1 MFRRNPT
8 NQSHQR
14 NNSDWNVRENSDA
27 CYECGRTGHI
37 KKYCPQLRNKTA
49 NSNSNSRDL
58 KEKKFKSRK
67 ALLTWDDSDESDKEG
82 SEDEDV
88 AQLCF
93 MANDDDLKHNDIWLW
108 HRRLGRV
115 HMDLIKKLLSKDLVR
130 GLPNLRFGLEN
141 AKPRGTPISPSV
153 NLIKD
158 ENGKDVDSKLF
169 RGMIGSLLYL
179 TASRPDIMFS
189 VCICARF
196 QACPK
201 ESHLSAVKR
210 IFKYLSG
217 TLNLGL
223 WYPRN
228 SSIDLVGFL
237 DSDYAGCLV
246 DRKST
251 SGTCQF
257 LGYALVSWHSKKQTS
272 VALSTAEAE
281 YVAAG
286 SCCAQVLWM
295 RQTLQD
301 FGVSLALIPIMCD
314 SSSAIDIR
322 RVSDIVLRFE
332 LAPEASWFSERLE
345 TGHIKKYC
353 PQLRNKTAN
362 NNSNSRDLKEKKF
375 KSRKA
380 LLTWDDSDES
390 DKEGSEDEDVAQLC
404 FMANDDDLKHNDIW
418 LWHRRLGHVHMD
430 LIKKLLSKDL
440 VRGLPNLREFEMSM
454 MGELTFFLGLQIKQ
468 SKEGIF
474 INQSKYTRELLKRF
488 GLENAKPRGT
498 PISPSVNLIKDE
510 NGKDV
515 DSKLFRGMI
524 GSLLYLTAS
533 RPDIMFSVCICAR
546 FQACPKESHL
556 SAVKRIFKYLSGTLN
571 LGLWYPRNSSI
582 DLVGFLDSD
591 YAGCLVDRKS
601 TSGTCQFL
609 GDALVSWHSKKQTSV
624 ALSTAEAEY
633 VAAGSCC
640 AQVLWMR
647 QTLQD
652 FGVSLALIPIMCDSS
667 SAIDIRRVSD
677 IVLRFEL
684 APEASWFSERLE

>member
-14 NNSDWNVRENSDA
+14 NNGDWTVRENSDA

-37 KKYCPQLRNKTA
+37 KKYWPQLKNKTA

-67 ALLTWDDSDESDKEG
+67 ALLTWDNSDKSDKE
-82 SEDEDV
+82 E
-88 AQLCF
+88 
-93 MANDDDLKHNDIWLW
+93 
-108 HRRLGRV
+108 
-115 HMDLIKKLLSKDLVR
+115 
-130 GLPNLRFGLEN
+130 
-141 AKPRGTPISPSV
+141 
-153 NLIKD
+153 
-158 ENGKDVDSKLF
+158 
-169 RGMIGSLLYL
+169 
-179 TASRPDIMFS
+179 
-189 VCICARF
+189 
-196 QACPK
+196 
-201 ESHLSAVKR
+201 
-210 IFKYLSG
+210 
-217 TLNLGL
+217 
-223 WYPRN
+223 
-228 SSIDLVGFL
+228 
-237 DSDYAGCLV
+237 
-246 DRKST
+246 
-251 SGTCQF
+251 
-257 LGYALVSWHSKKQTS
+257 
-272 VALSTAEAE
+272 
-281 YVAAG
+281 
-286 SCCAQVLWM
+286 
-295 RQTLQD
+295 
-301 FGVSLALIPIMCD
+301 
-314 SSSAIDIR
+314 
-322 RVSDIVLRFE
+322 
-332 LAPEASWFSERLE
+332 
-345 TGHIKKYC
+345 
-353 PQLRNKTAN
+353 
-362 NNSNSRDLKEKKF
+362 
-375 KSRKA
+375 
-380 LLTWDDSDES
+380 
-390 DKEGSEDEDVAQLC
+390 SEDEDVAQLC

-468 SKEGIF
+468 SKDGIF

-582 DLVGFLDSD
+582 DLVGFSDSD

-684 APEASWFSERLE
+684 APEASWYSERLETGHIKKYCPQLKNKTANSNSRDFKEKKFKSRKALLTWDDSDESDKEGSEDEDVAQLCFMANDDDLKHNDIWLWHRRLGHVHMDLIKKLLSKDLVRGLPNLRFIKDKICDACQYVRNRHLWLYPPLKRNMLQLEAVVPKFYGCVKPYKILVSL

>member
-1 MFRRNPT
+1 MKRVSLDTDQTEET
-8 NQSHQR
+8 NEEEDFKAFEA
-14 NNSDWNVRENSDA
+14 NENKELINGEKSFEKMKESENTYGDDNA
-27 CYECGRTGHI
+27 QYEEME
-37 KKYCPQLRNKTA
+37 N
-49 NSNSNSRDL
+49 
-58 KEKKFKSRK
+58 
-67 ALLTWDDSDESDKEG
+67 ESIDKEVKVHGGPNMNSSVMTLNFSLREESMAG
-82 SEDEDV
+82 SQFFVARNDV
-88 AQLCF
+88 HVALHRIGREKWGSGQDGGFAFEVDSPNEVAGRVGGKEEAVARGEVISSEGRGGAVEGGMGVDDGEEAAVEMVEGEANEGGARGEEEGGGYNGVDDGGVGEGEEGAVVADDGQKSMVQMVRPAQRISLV
-93 MANDDDLKHNDIWLW
+93 LKHN
-108 HRRLGRV
+108 
-115 HMDLIKKLLSKDLVR
+115 
-130 GLPNLRFGLEN
+130 N
-141 AKPRGTPISPSV
+141 
-153 NLIKD
+153 
-158 ENGKDVDSKLF
+158 
-169 RGMIGSLLYL
+169 GSL
-179 TASRPDIMFS
+179 
-189 VCICARF
+189 
-196 QACPK
+196 
-201 ESHLSAVKR
+201 
-210 IFKYLSG
+210 G
-217 TLNLGL
+217 
-223 WYPRN
+223 
-228 SSIDLVGFL
+228 
-237 DSDYAGCLV
+237 
-246 DRKST
+246 
-251 SGTCQF
+251 
-257 LGYALVSWHSKKQTS
+257 
-272 VALSTAEAE
+272 
-281 YVAAG
+281 
-286 SCCAQVLWM
+286 
-295 RQTLQD
+295 
-301 FGVSLALIPIMCD
+301 
-314 SSSAIDIR
+314 

-362 NNSNSRDLKEKKF
+362 SNSSSRDLKEKKF

-390 DKEGSEDEDVAQLC
+390 DKEGSEDEDVAQLG

-468 SKEGIF
+468 SKDGIF

-582 DLVGFLDSD
+582 DLVGFSDSD